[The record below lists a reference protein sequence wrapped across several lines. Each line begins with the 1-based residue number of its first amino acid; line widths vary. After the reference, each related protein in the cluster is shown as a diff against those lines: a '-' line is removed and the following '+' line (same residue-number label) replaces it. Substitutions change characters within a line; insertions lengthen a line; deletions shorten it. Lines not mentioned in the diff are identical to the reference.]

1 VASVARVGERLVQP
15 SHERRGFD
23 IRR

>member
-15 SHERRGFD
+15 SHELRGFD